1 MALDP
6 DVIKPTDYA
15 GGCIPHGSRVT
26 FTLVFGEGVD
36 NELRRCPGCKKWWY
50 KDPAYFYIWEP
61 VHWHHFD
68 MRKRISQH
76 ERKIAS
82 QMHTLVPARRH
93 VED

>member
-1 MALDP
+1 MNLDP
-6 DVIKPTDYA
+6 DVIKPNDYTE
-15 GGCIPHGSRVT
+15 GCVPHGSRAT
-26 FTLVFGEGVD
+26 FTLVFGEGD
-36 NELRRCPGCKKWWY
+36 NNELRRCPGCKKWWY
-50 KDPAYFYIWEP
+50 KDPSYSFIWQP
-61 VHWHHFD
+61 VHWYHFD